1 MLRFISGIGLAGQ
14 LGSAITLVSELAE
27 KEKRGYYNTVIADLG
42 LLGAI
47 FASLLSFILHWRT
60 MYFIGGVL
68 GLILLLLRYN
78 TVESEIFKE
87 KDKILKK
94 ESLLNK
100 IKNSSEFLEYIKN
113 MFMIFTRYIRI
124 LVLGIADIVSF

>member
-1 MLRFISGIGLAGQ
+1 

-60 MYFIGGVL
+60 MYFIGGVS

-78 TVESEIFKE
+78 TLESEIFKE

-94 ESLLNK
+94 ESLLNTM
-100 IKNSSEFLEYIKN
+100 KNSSEFLEYIKN

-124 LVLGIADIVSF
+124 LGLGIPDIVSF